1 MSSEDK
7 QEQST
12 FLLYNMSIT
21 ELNLA
26 NNQYSE
32 ATKEM
37 CEVAVLGTL
46 VKAYMCQDV
55 YLRVLQYMRDNGLY
69 ERYIKSIL
77 ELQFYPPK
85 IEESKQSEVENSS
98 SPEKKQDKGEKGSS
112 SGGVATKVDKYD
124 KISKKFM
131 HDLFNDD
138 DNFM

>member
-12 FLLYNMSIT
+12 FLLYNMSVT

-32 ATKEM
+32 ETKEM

-77 ELQFYPPK
+77 EVQFYPPK
-85 IEESKQSEVENSS
+85 TEEKESEVQYDSS
-98 SPEKKQDKGEKGSS
+98 SEKQDKNEKKGSS

>member
-32 ATKEM
+32 ETKEM

-77 ELQFYPPK
+77 EVQFYPPK
-85 IEESKQSEVENSS
+85 TEENKDKEVQSE
-98 SPEKKQDKGEKGSS
+98 SPSEKQDKGEKGKS
-112 SGGVATKVDKYD
+112 SGGVATKVGKYD

>member
-21 ELNLA
+21 ALNLA

-32 ATKEM
+32 ETKEM

-77 ELQFYPPK
+77 EIQFYPPK
-85 IEESKQSEVENSS
+85 TEENKSEEVQSDSS
-98 SPEKKQDKGEKGSS
+98 SEKQDKGEKGKS